1 MDVPVAEWPAVV
13 AIFEDID
20 TDGDGKLQKTELRQ
34 RLADDAGLLGMLA
47 DANKSVDNIFAT
59 LDINGDGM
67 ISVCILAPSSLRPRA
82 SHT

>member
-1 MDVPVAEWPAVV
+1 MEPMKEWPAVV

-20 TDGDGKLQKTELRQ
+20 ADGDGKLKKAELRQ
-34 RLADDAGLLGMLA
+34 RLADDADLLGMLA

-67 ISVCILAPSSLRPRA
+67 ISV
-82 SHT
+82 